1 MVEIN
6 NIPFTNNENFESVIT
21 DITDIARK
29 VKKLDH
35 FNYIYT
41 IFRCC
46 S

>member
-21 DITDIARK
+21 DIARK
-29 VKKLDH
+29 VMTLDH

-46 S
+46 SQTQ